1 MKSKLMLFAAGLV
14 ATVALVAGCSSTQL
28 STAQQLFAS
37 DCSVVNADLQAL
49 TTSTLLTADQQT
61 KVSDLMTANK
71 AVCSA
76 VASAD
81 VSTLKSIHDS
91 LLPAAIIVVSAV
103 PAIPNQPAILLAL
116 NTIGPIVQQLI
127 DQAITASTASATSSA
142 SAPVAASTP
151 LSGVPLQ

>member
-1 MKSKLMLFAAGLV
+1 MKKIMLLAAGVIASVVLI
-14 ATVALVAGCSSTQL
+14 AGCSSVQL
-28 STAQQLFAS
+28 TTAQQLFAS

-49 TTSTLLTADQQT
+49 STSTLLTTDQQG
-61 KVSDLMTANK
+61 KVSDLLTANK

-127 DQAITASTASATSSA
+127 DQAITLSTASGATAA
-142 SAPVAASTP
+142 SAPVAASE
-151 LSGVPLQ
+151 

>member
-1 MKSKLMLFAAGLV
+1 MLNKLCLAAGLV
-14 ATVALVAGCSSTQL
+14 ASIALGACASSQL
-28 STAQQLFAS
+28 TTAQKLFAS

-49 TTSTLLTADQQT
+49 TTSTLLTADQQS
-61 KVSDLMTANK
+61 KVSDLLTANK

-116 NTIGPIVQQLI
+116 NTIGPIVQQLV
-127 DQAITASTASATSSA
+127 DQAITASTASA
-142 SAPVAASTP
+142 PVAASE
-151 LSGVPLQ
+151 

>member
-1 MKSKLMLFAAGLV
+1 MKKIIAAFAAGI
-14 ATVALVAGCSSTQL
+14 VALALGACSTSQL

-49 TTSTLLTADQQT
+49 STSTLLNADQQGKIT
-61 KVSDLMTANK
+61 QLLTANK

-81 VSTLKSIHDS
+81 VSTLKNINDS

-116 NTIGPIVQQLI
+116 NTIGPVLQQLV
-127 DQAITASTASATSSA
+127 DQAITASTASSATAA
-142 SAPVAASTP
+142 SAPVAAS
-151 LSGVPLQ
+151 Q